1 MGLIEKAVEFATA
14 KHAGQKRKYTEEPYI
29 EHPLAVAGLVKSVG
43 ARDEVIAA
51 AILHDTIEDT
61 ETTVNELIAAFGMEV
76 AKMVVELTDKFIPGM
91 GYGNRAERKAK
102 ECARLAT
109 ISAEAQTIK
118 VADLID
124 NTKSIVERD
133 PGFARIYLKEKAAV
147 LAVMTK
153 ADPVLLAKAKEK
165 FDG

>member
-29 EHPLAVAGLVKSVG
+29 EHPLAVAGLVKSTG
-43 ARDEVIAA
+43 ARDAVIAA
-51 AILHDTIEDT
+51 AILHDVLEDT
-61 ETTVNELIAAFGMEV
+61 DTSVTEMLNKFGEEV
-76 AKMVVELTDKFIPGM
+76 TKIVIELTDVFISGA
-91 GYGNRAERKAK
+91 GYGNRAERKKK
-102 ECARLAT
+102 EAERLAK
-109 ISAEAQTIK
+109 ISPEAQTIK

-133 PGFARIYLKEKAAV
+133 PGFAKVYLKEKAAV

-153 ADPVLLAKAKEK
+153 ADPVLLAKAKESI
-165 FDG
+165 